1 LVHLPFSIIKKKPP
15 LDEGAVVVPRCHPNS
30 LPYIGKAL
38 IHDPEYANDVLY
50 GKVPRLELP
59 TCQAHSPATYT
70 PVHSYSG
77 SLSTVHQATIPAQSQ
92 WIYLLWI
99 GIIQYSRNYLT
110 RKIWHI

>member
-1 LVHLPFSIIKKKPP
+1 MP
-15 LDEGAVVVPRCHPNS
+15 ANS

-38 IHDPEYANDVLY
+38 IYDPEYANDVLC

-77 SLSTVHQATIPAQSQ
+77 SLSTVHQATIPAHSQ
-92 WIYLLWI
+92 WIYLHWI
-99 GIIQYSRNYLT
+99 EIIQYARNYLT
-110 RKIWHI
+110 SKISII